1 MKNQMILAAAVALGV
16 ITASVPAMAEV
27 YYWSYTLENGEG
39 SGSGTFFAGPATSLP
54 TAITSATGTIWSDPD
69 LGGPL
74 VVTGISSYA
83 FSDNL
88 IYALGFENG
97 NVSFAGIS
105 LALSDGESI
114 NISTD
119 PGNGPRHAFILNSL
133 TNPDGNESE
142 PTYFA
147 SYSINAV
154 PEPSTWAMMAL
165 GFAGLGFL
173 GYRKTRSDNALA

>member
-16 ITASVPAMAEV
+16 VTASVPAMAEV
-27 YYWSYTLENGEG
+27 YSWSYTLENGEG
-39 SGSGTFFAGPATSLP
+39 SGSGTFVAGPATSLP

-74 VVTGISSYA
+74 VVTGLSSYA
-83 FSDNL
+83 ASDNL

-105 LALSDGESI
+105 FALSDGESI
-114 NISTD
+114 NLSTD
-119 PGNGPRHAFILNSL
+119 PSNAPGHASILNSL
-133 TNPDGNESE
+133 TNPPGDNSV
-142 PTYFA
+142 TYFA

-154 PEPSTWAMMAL
+154 PEPSTWAMMGL
-165 GFAGLGFL
+165 GFAGLGL
-173 GYRKTRSDNALA
+173 AGYRSSRRRLMSVA

>member
-1 MKNQMILAAAVALGV
+1 MQRDICCRTFAPALPENPA
-16 ITASVPAMAEV
+16 ASVRDYCSGA
-27 YYWSYTLENGEG
+27 YT
-39 SGSGTFFAGPATSLP
+39 
-54 TAITSATGTIWSDPD
+54 ITSATGTIWSDPD

-74 VVTGISSYA
+74 V
-83 FSDNL
+83 
-88 IYALGFENG
+88 YALGFENG

-119 PGNGPRHAFILNSL
+119 PGNGPGHAYILNSL
-133 TNPDGNESE
+133 TNPAGNESE

-173 GYRKTRSDNALA
+173 GYRKTHSDNALA